1 MKQKEIL
8 LILVSIFVLVVIW
21 IALSIYHN
29 SVTSTIPQ
37 ALSIQIAP
45 ISPDFDKEIM
55 EKIKKRKVV
64 QPSWEFE
71 KKAEE
76 KSATSQAEQIIPQQ
90 ASPSANQ
97 TEETISP

>member
-8 LILVSIFVLVVIW
+8 LILVSIFVLVLIW

-29 SVTSTIPQ
+29 AVTSTIPQ

-45 ISPDFDKEIM
+45 ISPDFDKETL

-71 KKAEE
+71 KKSEE
-76 KSATSQAEQIIPQQ
+76 KSATLEAEQIIPQQ

-97 TEETISP
+97 AEETISP